1 MLSPSCRQSRLNWHC
16 LVVVEQPDFV
26 DFVVAVV
33 DSVVAAAAAA
43 TARFVVDYA
52 AAAADF
58 GVVAAAD
65 FGVVAA
71 ADS

>member
-1 MLSPSCRQSRLNWHC
+1 MLSPSCQQSRLNWRC
-16 LVVVEQPDFV
+16 LVVVERPDFV

-52 AAAADF
+52 AAA
-58 GVVAAAD
+58 D